1 MSATIAAESHA
12 DSRAARA
19 GLAARDVHTI
29 RFRTVPIPVELAARA
44 RAEGRSPQY
53 GHPAHRE
60 RAAGYGPCR
69 LCLDTFEIG
78 AEDRLLFTYNPFD
91 GFDPYPSPGPVFV
104 HADGCNAFDAPE
116 GFPETLRELPLTLEA
131 YGAGRWPVA
140 RERVT
145 GGDVE
150 GAATRLLA
158 NPAVL
163 YVHVRN
169 TEAGCYIARLERVD
183 AGA

>member
-1 MSATIAAESHA
+1 MSAII
-12 DSRAARA
+12 AARA
-19 GLAARDVHTI
+19 VADAAAAPAAVATAAARTT
-29 RFRTVPIPVELAARA
+29 RFRTVPIPAELAARA

-69 LCLDTFEIG
+69 LCLDTFAIG

-116 GFPETLRELPLTLEA
+116 GFPDALRPLPLTLEA
-131 YGAGRWPVA
+131 YGAGRWPVT
-140 RERVT
+140 RERVID
-145 GGDVE
+145 GDVE
-150 GAATRLLA
+150 GAAARLLA

-169 TEAGCYIARLERVD
+169 SEAGCYIARLERVD
-183 AGA
+183 AA